1 MKTAKTGVKLLKYM
15 VNVAACV
22 RLLTNTARNGVKL
35 LKLKGKSLVRV
46 GVTQAAI
53 LLNDFNEL
61 TLTHRQGI

>member
-1 MKTAKTGVKLLKYM
+1 MKTAKTRVNPLKYI

-53 LLNDFNEL
+53 FFNDFKDL

>member
-35 LKLKGKSLVRV
+35 LKLKGKSLMRYW
-46 GVTQAAI
+46 
-53 LLNDFNEL
+53 L
-61 TLTHRQGI
+61 HRQLYCSMISMS

>member
-22 RLLTNTARNGVKL
+22 RLLTNTARIRVLSFSFNALG
-35 LKLKGKSLVRV
+35 LVCV
-46 GVTQAAI
+46 GLTQAAI

-61 TLTHRQGI
+61 ALTHRQGI